1 MRRHAWLSLLL
12 VGAGAFGGAAAAGAP
27 SGPQPQRDKGAA
39 VTRALA
45 ASEDLRAAARSL
57 DLPPQ
62 GSPGESVT
70 DPMAGPS
77 LPGLRV
83 NDFRQNE
90 PGDGE
95 PVSEPTRAY
104 VSYDEDNLHIVFV
117 CEDDPAQIRAN
128 VVPREKITDD
138 DRVGVFLDTFDDN
151 QRAYAFLVNPL
162 GIQRDGILTEGQ
174 DDDWTFDALW
184 YSEGRL
190 TPTGYVVRMRIPF
203 SSLRF
208 AKKSK
213 QTWGMGLVRYIERK
227 SEKSYWPHITERV
240 EGFVNQLG
248 SAKGLAEIS
257 HGRRFLLVPYSVVT
271 KSTFLDDN
279 LDVAAFQDT
288 REERFGLD
296 AKAVLHDAVTLDVA
310 IKPDFSQIQPD
321 DPQVTVNERFEVRV
335 EEKRPFFIENAG
347 YFQTPIELFFSRR
360 IQDPNGGARLT
371 SKLGP
376 WAVGALF
383 MDDREP
389 GLTPSDDPLHG
400 EHARAGVIR
409 AQAEIPGQST
419 LGLFASDRELAGGF
433 NRVYGADTRLKMGKN
448 WVATGQAVQ
457 AETRGP
463 GGPRVW
469 GGGGLFKIKRS
480 GRFFDYSTN
489 YTQLSP
495 DFAADL
501 GFVRRVGFREVETS
515 CDYTFRPKKSLVTSW
530 GPSLDATWNW
540 AWDGR
545 LQDAAV
551 LARTRIEMPANT
563 LLEVGWEEA
572 FELFRDQEFRLYTH
586 RIRAESD
593 WLKWLAFS
601 SSYKRGREV
610 NHDPPKKVAPFVANA
625 QETDLSVAVRPT
637 SRVELKQTLT
647 YGWLRHGEIDP
658 ILGTVIRPVY
668 TNWILTSKLKYQ
680 ISRELSLRA
689 IANYEAVIP
698 NPALSREDETRIL
711 VPDFLVTYLVN
722 PWTAL
727 YAGYTERFANVRL
740 VNGKV
745 VGDPPSREEFRLP
758 STSVDRQFFVK
769 VSYLVRF

>member
-1 MRRHAWLSLLL
+1 MKRQRWLALLL
-12 VGAGAFGGAAAAGAP
+12 VGAGAFGAMAAAPAP
-27 SGPQPQRDKGAA
+27 KDSRSHRDGVDSFVVAR
-39 VTRALA
+39 TLT
-45 ASEDLRAAARSL
+45 ASEDPAPAGASSASPIAGSL
-57 DLPPQ
+57 YGL
-62 GSPGESVT
+62 EVT
-70 DPMAGPS
+70 
-77 LPGLRV
+77 
-83 NDFRQNE
+83 DFRQRE

-95 PVSEPTRAY
+95 PVSEPTQAY
-104 VSYDEDNLHIVFV
+104 VSYDEDNLFVLFV

-162 GIQRDGILTEGQ
+162 GIQRDGIVTEGQ
-174 DDDWTFDALW
+174 DDDWTFDAFW

-208 AKKSK
+208 AKKSV

-227 SEKSYWPHITERV
+227 NEKSYWPHITERV

-248 SAKGLAEIS
+248 SAKGIAEIS
-257 HGRRFLLVPYSVVT
+257 PGRRFQLVPYSVLT
-271 KSTFLDDN
+271 NSRFLETDPDI
-279 LDVAAFQDT
+279 AAFRRI

-296 AKAVLHDAVTLDVA
+296 AKAVLHGAVTLDVA
-310 IKPDFSQIQPD
+310 VKPDFSQIQPD
-321 DPQVTVNERFEVRV
+321 DPQVTVNKRFEVRV

-360 IQDPNGGARLT
+360 IQDPGGGVRLT

-389 GLTPSDDPLHG
+389 GLVPASDPMHG
-400 EHARAGVIR
+400 ERANAGVLR
-409 AQAEIPGQST
+409 VQAELPGQST

-433 NRVYGADTRLKMGKN
+433 NRVYAADTRLKLGKN
-448 WVATGQAVQ
+448 WVVTGQAVQ
-457 AETRGP
+457 AETRESD
-463 GGPRVW
+463 GPRVW

-480 GRFFDYSTN
+480 GRYFDCSAKYS
-489 YTQLSP
+489 QLGP

-501 GFVRRVGFREVETS
+501 GFVKRVGFREVETS
-515 CDYTFRPKKSLVTSW
+515 WGYTFRPRKSLVTSW
-530 GPSLDATWNW
+530 GPSLDASWNW

-545 LQDAAV
+545 FQDAAV
-551 LARTRIEMPANT
+551 DVSNKIELPANT
-563 LLEVGWEEA
+563 TLEVGWEET
-572 FELFRDQEFRLYTH
+572 FELFRDREFRLYTH
-586 RIRAESD
+586 RIVAESE
-593 WLKWLAFS
+593 WLKWLAVS
-601 SSYKRGREV
+601 ASYRRGTDV
-610 NHDPPKKVAPFVANA
+610 NHDPPKKQLPFRANA
-625 QETDLSVAVRPT
+625 QETDASVSLRPT
-637 SRVELKQTLT
+637 SRLELKQTLT
-647 YGWLRHGEIDP
+647 YGWLRRGDLDP
-658 ILGTVIRPVY
+658 TWGAIIRPVF

-698 NPALSREDETRIL
+698 NPALSREDEERRF
-711 VPDFLVTYLVN
+711 VPDLLVTYLLN

-727 YAGYTERFANVRL
+727 YAGYTERFENVVL
-740 VNGKV
+740 ESGKV
-745 VGDPPSREEFRLP
+745 VEEPRSLQDWRLP

-769 VSYLVRF
+769 LSYLLRF